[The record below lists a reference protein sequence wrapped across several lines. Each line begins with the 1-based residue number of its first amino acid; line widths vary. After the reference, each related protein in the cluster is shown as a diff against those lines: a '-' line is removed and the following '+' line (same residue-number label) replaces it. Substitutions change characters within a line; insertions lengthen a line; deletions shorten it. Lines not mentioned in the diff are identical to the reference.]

1 MIVVPAALRL
11 ICRLLS
17 ILLRSF
23 SLAALIFVNMPFAAT
38 GGVPALWAR
47 DLPFSMSAA
56 VGVIALSGIA
66 VRNGV
71 LLVSTIVERRA
82 GGITPAQAA
91 GAGAMQRLR
100 PVWMTAT
107 AVIGELFT
115 ATLPTLLVLSALY

>member
-1 MIVVPAALRL
+1 MALPPGYWARQFQNRQEATARLVIVVPAALRL
-11 ICRLLS
+11 IYRLLF
-17 ILLRSF
+17 IMLRSF

-71 LLVSTIVERRA
+71 LLVSTVVERRA
-82 GGITPAQAA
+82 EGKTPAQARVPA
-91 GAGAMQRLR
+91 RCNACARCG
-100 PVWMTAT
+100 
-107 AVIGELFT
+107 
-115 ATLPTLLVLSALY
+115 